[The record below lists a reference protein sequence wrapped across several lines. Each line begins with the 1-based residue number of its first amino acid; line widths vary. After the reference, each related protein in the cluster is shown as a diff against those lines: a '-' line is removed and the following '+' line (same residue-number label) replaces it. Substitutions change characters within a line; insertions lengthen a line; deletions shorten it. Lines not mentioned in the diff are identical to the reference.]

1 MKTNEVRP
9 IDADAL
15 LDCLEMLR
23 RNYTLKAGYRDA
35 MTDAIGEVRD
45 ALTIDAVPVVRCKE
59 CVCSS
64 RLDDQLVCSRIS
76 EVMDGYYHGTVDVV
90 KPDDYC
96 SHGIRETAKPIDVK
110 MGAE

>member
-1 MKTNEVRP
+1 MIMTDVISRR
-9 IDADAL
+9 AV
-15 LDCLEMLR
+15 LDRLEMLR
-23 RNYTLKAGYRDA
+23 WNYSLKAGYRDA
-35 MTDAIGEVRD
+35 MTDAIGEVSN

-64 RLDDQLVCSRIS
+64 RLDDQLVCSRII
-76 EVMDGYYHGTVDVV
+76 EVMDRYYHGTVDVV

-96 SHGIRETAKPIDVK
+96 SHGIRKTAKPLDVK